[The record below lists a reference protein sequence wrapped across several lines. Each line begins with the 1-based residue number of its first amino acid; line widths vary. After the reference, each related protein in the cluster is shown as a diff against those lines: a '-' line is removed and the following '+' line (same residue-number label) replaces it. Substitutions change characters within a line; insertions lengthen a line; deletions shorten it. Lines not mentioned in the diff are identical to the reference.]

1 MASTPSPQCSSL
13 PSRPDST
20 TNHRHHHHNT
30 TTTTNNN
37 HHNSNSNRNNNLRH
51 CNNNRNNNLR
61 HSNSNN
67 NNNRWSSYNRYSAN
81 GSGANCGSGS
91 GGGGA
96 VSAAAAAAATGGGIG
111 FSSSFI
117 GGGARKSGG
126 LGHEFSGR
134 RSTRFVS
141 KMYSVQ
147 NRGSS
152 NKNYNSPVADEALRC
167 LVKAGND
174 CSAIDNVLLSFENRL
189 VRVEDYIY
197 LLKEFVNEGTYLLAN
212 KCYDF
217 AMTIWNGCGTR
228 LERGKL
234 TSTMIGTLGRMRK
247 VDDAR
252 RLFEFAK
259 NEGYGNTVY
268 SYSSM
273 ISALGRNGRF
283 HEAVSLF
290 WSMKNSGMEPTLIT
304 YNSLIDAGAKA
315 QVEFSR
321 VVKFFDELV
330 AKGIK
335 PDRLTYNSLLSVC
348 VPRGLWEVAQNLL
361 VEMEQRGI
369 DRDVYT
375 YNTYLDTLCKGGQ
388 MDLAGKVMT
397 EEMPARKIYPN
408 VVTYS
413 TMMDGYAKAGRLEDA
428 LYLYNE
434 MKRLS
439 IRFDRVSY
447 NTLVAVFAKLGLFEE
462 VRNIIKDMESCGLTK
477 DVVTYNALL
486 GGYGKHSMYDEVR
499 RLFEEMKVKNIH
511 PNMLTYSTMIDVYT
525 KGCMYMEA
533 MDVYKEFKKEGLE
546 ADVVFYSSLIDVL
559 CKNGLVECAMML
571 LEMMTEDGIKPNV
584 VTYNSIIDAFGQL
597 VGLEWR
603 SDTSFEADEHQSTH
617 NSSQLVVGTSQS
629 QVGDKEDDRVM
640 NMFEQLAVEKRGL
653 PKKDPRSTQD
663 KFNILWILNKMH
675 ELEIKPNVVTFS
687 AILNACSRCNSFGDA
702 SKLLDELCLFDN
714 HVYGVAH
721 GLLLGYRESIWFKA
735 QSLFDEIKH
744 MDSSTASAFYN
755 ALTDMLWHFG
765 QKRGAQLVVLEG
777 RRRNVWKGDW
787 SDSCLDL
794 HLMSCGAACAMV
806 HAWLLNIRTVVFE
819 GSELPKL
826 LSILTGWGKHS
837 KVVGDG
843 ALRRAVE
850 ALLNRIG
857 APFRNAECN
866 IGRFISPGYVVA
878 AWLKQSSTLNV
889 LVLHDDISDSRPVGQ
904 VYNLQTLCI

>member
-1 MASTPSPQCSSL
+1 MASTPSPQCSTL
-13 PSRPDST
+13 PARPSNSANT
-20 TNHRHHHHNT
+20 TPNNNHHHHHN
-30 TTTTNNN
+30 
-37 HHNSNSNRNNNLRH
+37 H
-51 CNNNRNNNLR
+51 NNNRHRSNNNPR
-61 HSNSNN
+61 RNN
-67 NNNRWSSYNRYSAN
+67 NNNNNSRWSSSTRYSSRTPTGNRPTAASASASA
-81 GSGANCGSGS
+81 SGGVGAAAAVASS
-91 GGGGA
+91 TAAGGGGGGN
-96 VSAAAAAAATGGGIG
+96 AAGG
-111 FSSSFI
+111 FSSFL
-117 GGGARKSGG
+117 GGRSTR
-126 LGHEFSGR
+126 LGSEFSGR

-141 KMYSVQ
+141 KMYSG
-147 NRGSS
+147 RPRPSS
-152 NKNYNSPVADEALRC
+152 SKSYRTLAADEALSC
-167 LVKAGND
+167 LLKAGND
-174 CSAIDNVLLSFENRL
+174 VSAIDNVLLSYESSL
-189 VRVEDYIY
+189 AGVDDYTF
-197 LLKEFVNEGTYLLAN
+197 LLKEFGNEGHYLLAN
-212 KCYDF
+212 RCYDF
-217 AMTIWNGCGTR
+217 AMGIWNSSGR
-228 LERGKL
+228 KLERGKL
-234 TSTMIGTLGRMRK
+234 TSTMIGALGKLRR
-247 VDDAR
+247 VEDAR
-252 RLFEFAK
+252 RLFEIAK

-273 ISALGRNGRF
+273 ISAFGRNGRF
-283 HEAVSLF
+283 QEAVSLF
-290 WSMKNSGMEPTLIT
+290 QSMINSGMEPTLVT

-321 VVKFFDELV
+321 VVKFFEESV
-330 AKGIK
+330 AMGYK

-348 VPRGLWEVAQNLL
+348 VPRGQWELAQNLL
-361 VEMEQRGI
+361 AEMEQKGI
-369 DRDVYT
+369 NRDVYT
-375 YNTYLDTLCKGGQ
+375 YNTYLDALCKGGQ
-388 MDLAGKVMT
+388 MDLAAKVMA
-397 EEMPARKIYPN
+397 EEMPAWNVYPN

-428 LYLYNE
+428 LRLYDE

-447 NTLVAVFAKLGLFEE
+447 NTLVAVFAKLGWFEE
-462 VRNIIKDMESCGLTK
+462 VWYVIKDMESCGITK

-499 RLFEEMKVKNIH
+499 RLFAEMKAKNIH
-511 PNMLTYSTMIDVYT
+511 PNMLTYSTLVDVYT
-525 KGCMYMEA
+525 RGLKYKEA
-533 MDVYKEFKKEGLE
+533 MDVYRELKQEGFE
-546 ADVVFYSSLIDVL
+546 ADVVFYSALIDAL

-571 LEMMTEDGIKPNV
+571 LEVMAEEGIRPNV
-584 VTYNSIIDAFGQL
+584 VTYNSIIDAFGQVL
-597 VGLEWR
+597 PLEWGAA
-603 SDTSFEADEHQSTH
+603 TSFEANEHQIEH
-617 NSSQLVVGTSQS
+617 NSSQLDASTFQNEM
-629 QVGDKEDDRVM
+629 GDKEDDRVM
-640 NMFEQLAVEKRGL
+640 KMFEQLAAVKAGHLSKDQRG
-653 PKKDPRSTQD
+653 RQD
-663 KFNILWILNKMH
+663 KFNILRILQKMH

-702 SKLLDELCLFDN
+702 SKLLDELRLFDN
-714 HVYGVAH
+714 QVYGVAH

-777 RRRNVWKGDW
+777 RHRNVWKGDW

-806 HAWLLNIRTVVFE
+806 HAWFLNIRSIVFE

-857 APFRNAECN
+857 APFRNAESN

-878 AWLKQSSTLNV
+878 AWLRQSSTLNV
-889 LVLHDDISDSRPVGQ
+889 LVLHDVISDSGPVGQ
-904 VYNLQTLCI
+904 VYNLQTLCM

>member
-13 PSRPDST
+13 PSRPENT
-20 TNHRHHHHNT
+20 TTHRHHHHNT
-30 TTTTNNN
+30 TTTTTN
-37 HHNSNSNRNNNLRH
+37 HHNSNNRNNNLRH
-51 CNNNRNNNLR
+51 CNNRNNNLR
-61 HSNSNN
+61 HNNS
-67 NNNRWSSYNRYSAN
+67 NNRWSSYNRYSTN
-81 GSGANCGSGS
+81 GSSVNGANYGSGS
-91 GGGGA
+91 GVGGGGGGA
-96 VSAAAAAAATGGGIG
+96 VSAAAAAATGGAIG
-111 FSSSFI
+111 FSSSFM
-117 GGGARKSGG
+117 GGARKTG

-147 NRGSS
+147 TRASS
-152 NKNYNSPVADEALRC
+152 NKNYHSDVADEALRC

-217 AMTIWNGCGTR
+217 AMAIWNGCGTR

-268 SYSSM
+268 SFSSM

-290 WSMKNSGMEPTLIT
+290 WSMRNSGMEPTLIT

-330 AKGIK
+330 TKGIK

-361 VEMEQRGI
+361 AEMEQRGI

-413 TMMDGYAKAGRLEDA
+413 TMMDGYAKTGRLEDA

-499 RLFEEMKVKNIH
+499 RLFEEMKAKNIH

-571 LEMMTEDGIKPNV
+571 LEMMTEDGIRPNV
-584 VTYNSIIDAFGQL
+584 VTYNSIIDAFGQ
-597 VGLEWR
+597 VMGLEWR
-603 SDTSFEADEHQSTH
+603 SDTSFEADEHQSTR
-617 NSSQLVVGTSQS
+617 NYSQLVVGTFQN

-640 NMFEQLAVEKRGL
+640 KMFEQLAVEKEGH
-653 PKKDPRSTQD
+653 PNKDLRSRQD

-675 ELEIKPNVVTFS
+675 DLEIKPNVVTFS

-721 GLLLGYRESIWFKA
+721 GLLLGYRENIWFKA

-904 VYNLQTLCI
+904 VYNLQTLCM